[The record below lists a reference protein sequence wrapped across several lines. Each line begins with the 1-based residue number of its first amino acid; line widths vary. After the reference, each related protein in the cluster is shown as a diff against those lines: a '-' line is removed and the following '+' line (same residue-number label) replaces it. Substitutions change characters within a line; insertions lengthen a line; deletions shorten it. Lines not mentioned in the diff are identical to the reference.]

1 MTGVQTCALPIFE
14 NALPSDPVSA
24 IRNLTER
31 EQELETLRYELVKQA
46 RRDGYSWEII
56 AAALGISRQSAWQYY
71 APRILDEFDREEN
84 YAPGLSGSEAD
95 GIAVSETRAVR
106 RRRRSNSA

>member
-1 MTGVQTCALPIFE
+1 MSSLIE
-14 NALPSDPVSA
+14 DALPSDPVSA

-31 EQELETLRYELVKQA
+31 ERELESLRYELVKQA
-46 RRDGYSWEII
+46 RRDGHSWEVI

-71 APRILDEFDREEN
+71 APRILNEFKREEN
-84 YAPGLSGSEAD
+84 CPPSLPGSEAD
-95 GIAVSETRAVR
+95 DLAVSETRAVR